1 MGVGLVNPDEL
12 AELEEQRDFLRRS
25 LDDLERELGAGD
37 IDALDA
43 GTLREDYQRRLAA
56 VETAIETGQADL
68 LHRRPTR
75 RRGRTLVIAGLV
87 AILAVGAGVA
97 VAQTSGSRRPGD
109 TATGSIRERST
120 DRLNRAA
127 ALQEDGEFLA
137 ALKEYDAVLAEDP
150 RNDEALAERG
160 FLLLR
165 LSIGSEEKSLVA
177 DGRSYIDQALAIAPD
192 NPRWLFY
199 RAVGLRFAG
208 QDEAASAAF
217 DAALAAD
224 PSPQLRESIE
234 QFRKSIDG

>member
-12 AELEEQRDFLRRS
+12 ADLEEQRDFLVRS

-43 GTLREDYQRRLAA
+43 ATLRDDYRRRLDD
-56 VETAIETGQADL
+56 VRTAIATGEAAL
-68 LHRRPTR
+68 LHRPRPR
-75 RRGRTLVIAGLV
+75 RRGRLALTVGLV
-87 AILAVGAGVA
+87 ALLAVGAGVA

-109 TATGSIRERST
+109 TATGSIRERSS
-120 DRLNRAA
+120 DRLDRAA
-127 ALQEDGEFLA
+127 ALQADGDFLE
-137 ALKEYDAVLAEDP
+137 ALQEYDAVLEEDP

-165 LSIGSEEKSLVA
+165 LSIGSDEAMLVE
-177 DGRSYIDQALAIAPD
+177 DGRAYIERALAIAPD
-192 NPRWLFY
+192 DPRWLFY

-208 QDEAASAAF
+208 QDDAASAAF

-224 PSPQLRESIE
+224 PSPALRRSIE
-234 QFRKSIDG
+234 DFRRSIGA

>member
-1 MGVGLVNPDEL
+1 MNPDEL

-43 GTLREDYQRRLAA
+43 ATLREDYQRRLDA
-56 VETAIETGQADL
+56 VRTAIETGQADL
-68 LHRRPTR
+68 LHRRKPR
-75 RRGRTLVIAGLV
+75 SRGRVLMTVGLV

-109 TATGSIRERST
+109 TATGSIRERTT
-120 DRLNRAA
+120 DHLVRAA
-127 ALQEDGEFLA
+127 RLQEDGEFLD
-137 ALKEYDAVLAEDP
+137 ALKEYDAVLDVDP
-150 RNDEALAERG
+150 ENDEALAERG

-165 LSIGSEEKSLVA
+165 LSIGSDEKTLIA
-177 DGRSYIDQALAIAPD
+177 DGREYIDQALAIAPD

-208 QDEAASAAF
+208 QDEAAAVAF
-217 DAALAAD
+217 DEALAAD
-224 PSPQLRESIE
+224 PPPDLRATIE
-234 QFRKSIDG
+234 QFRQSIGG